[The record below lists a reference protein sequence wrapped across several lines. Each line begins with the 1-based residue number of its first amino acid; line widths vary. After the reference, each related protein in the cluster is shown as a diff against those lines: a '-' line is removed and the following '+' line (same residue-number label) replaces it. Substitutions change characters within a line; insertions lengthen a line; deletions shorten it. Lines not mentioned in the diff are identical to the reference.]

1 MENKMDKRDNFQIV
15 KDMISPILQKNIYI
29 MLKNYV

>member
-1 MENKMDKRDNFQIV
+1 METKMDKRDNFQIV
-15 KDMISPILQKNIYI
+15 KDMISPILQKFIYI